1 VPARVHYYPS
11 VNRSRILFAAAVLI
25 GGLLPAPEAK
35 AQVVRKG
42 LPGAR
47 QDTVRRPA
55 PGLGTID
62 GFVGDSLLN
71 PLQAAEVKI
80 LSTNVKVVTGPSGR
94 FRISQVPAG
103 SYVLV
108 VRRAGYRP
116 TSTVAQVV
124 ASDTLRPSYT
134 LERST
139 TTLETA
145 TITAE
150 RTSPRLAEF
159 EARRKL
165 GFGDFMTEKE
175 INQRNSVYTTDLLR
189 KFVSINVSPSNTQT
203 SGGAPEYFA
212 LSRREGGTI
221 LGAAGGGNG
230 YCAMQVYVDDVRMPM
245 PFNLDMLPSPRLLS
259 GIEVY
264 AGSATL
270 PTKYNTMDSGCGVI
284 LVWTKDGY

>member
-1 VPARVHYYPS
+1 MT
-11 VNRSRILFAAAVLI
+11 RILSSPRFAALI
-25 GGLLPAPEAK
+25 GVALIATTPAS

-47 QDTVRRPA
+47 QDSTRRPA
-55 PGLGTID
+55 PATGTID
-62 GFVGDSLLN
+62 GFVGDSLLT
-71 PLQAAEVKI
+71 PIQAAEVKI
-80 LSTNVKVVTGPSGR
+80 LSTNVKVVTGPNGR

-103 SYVLV
+103 SYVLI
-108 VRRAGYRP
+108 VRRAGYHP
-116 TSTVAQVV
+116 TSTIAQVT
-124 ASDTLRPSYT
+124 AADTLRPSYT
-134 LERST
+134 LERSA
-139 TTLETA
+139 TTLEAA

-150 RTSPRLAEF
+150 RSSPRLAEF

-165 GFGDFMTEKE
+165 GFGEFMTEKE
-175 INQRNSVYTTDLLR
+175 INQRNSVVATDLLR
-189 KFVSINVSPSNTQT
+189 RFVSINVSPSNTNS

-212 LSRREGGTI
+212 LSRREGGSV
-221 LGAAGGGNG
+221 LGATGGGNG
-230 YCAMQVYVDDVRMPM
+230 YCAMQVYVDDVRMPV

-270 PTKYNTMDSGCGVI
+270 PAKYNTMDSGCGVV

>member
-1 VPARVHYYPS
+1 LLSALRAGPYLV
-11 VNRSRILFAAAVLI
+11 AVLI
-25 GGLLPAPEAK
+25 VASPVG
-35 AQVVRKG
+35 AQVVRRG

-47 QDTVRRPA
+47 QDSVRRPA
-55 PGLGTID
+55 PGVGTID

-80 LSTNVKVVTGPSGR
+80 LSTNVKVVTGPNGR

-116 TSTVAQVV
+116 TSTVAQVT

-134 LERST
+134 LERAA
-139 TTLETA
+139 TTLGAA

-165 GFGDFMTEKE
+165 GFGEFMTEKE
-175 INQRNSVYTTDLLR
+175 INQRNSVFTTDLLR

-245 PFNLDMLPSPRLLS
+245 PFNLDMLPAPRWLS

-270 PTKYNTMDSGCGVI
+270 PPKYNTMDSGCGVV